1 MEYQADLLDID
12 LLADC
17 FDYFFSVG
25 CAGCVGLCELDLLLI
40 DIFSSHVSV
49 EYDLVEGIVLDLI
62 NCFSLHSEILVHPL
76 HLYVIVSTD
85 IC

>member
-1 MEYQADLLDID
+1 MEYQADLFDID

-17 FDYFFSVG
+17 FDYFFPVG
-25 CAGCVGLCELDLLLI
+25 CAGCVDLCELDPLLF

-49 EYDLVEGIVLDLI
+49 KYDLVEGVALNQM

-76 HLYVIVSTD
+76 HLYVIVGTD